1 MARLPGPPFSDIR
14 DMSDTS
20 PLEDWRGIDVGQI
33 RRQLQ
38 LSVSERVQVMVDAAN
53 DMIRMQECASGCRTS
68 GGSAEEPRA
77 TAPNGLIRRT
87 GN

>member
-1 MARLPGPPFSDIR
+1 MARLPGPPLSYTR

-53 DMIRMQECASGCRTS
+53 DMIRMQECARQARKLT
-68 GGSAEEPRA
+68 E
-77 TAPNGLIRRT
+77 T
-87 GN
+87 